1 MIDRRFLIA
10 RMGACGLLAT
20 SLMFFSTSTIKPWV
34 KAEPS
39 SHIWVERLTTSLEA
53 GTHTIDVHVSDEYG
67 RDRHD
72 RLVLEVTG

>member
-1 MIDRRFLIA
+1 MKRQTRPDPFVEEVYGRNQA
-10 RMGACGLLAT
+10 
-20 SLMFFSTSTIKPWV
+20 TIKPWV

-39 SHIWVERLTTSLEA
+39 SHIWVERLPTSLEV